1 MSNPQGSWPSPDV
14 SRPSGPLGGV
24 RILDLSA
31 MGPGP
36 FGTMLLAAFGADVIH
51 VGRAGKGDPA
61 ADASHQNSG
70 KRSILLDLK
79 AEEGRQIVRQLAQD
93 ADIMI
98 EGFRPGVMER
108 LGLGPDEMLA
118 ANPRLLYARIT
129 GWGQTGPYAKMTG
142 HDINY
147 IAISGALSLIGRD
160 EPTPPLALVGDYASG
175 GMMMVITLL
184 SALRQRDADGVGQVL
199 DCAIVDGAAMLLHGA
214 LATAAKGRRP
224 TSVEL
229 LNGSAPFYRAYRC
242 GDGKWFSVGAI
253 EAKFYA
259 NLIRTIG
266 LADEPIMAR
275 QYDMNAWPAMSE
287 RMAAKFAERSRA
299 EWAEL
304 LMDAEACAFPVIELG
319 ELADEPHLAARGVA
333 YREDGQTRTARA
345 GRVMGEAAVRIAAAP
360 APGHDTVAV
369 LAALG
374 HSPEQIV
381 AMLAAGAAAAQPG

>member
-1 MSNPQGSWPSPDV
+1 
-14 SRPSGPLGGV
+14 
-24 RILDLSA
+24 

-70 KRSILLDLK
+70 KRTIRLDLK
-79 AEEGRQIVRQLAQD
+79 SDEGRRIVAQLAQH

-108 LGLGPDEMLA
+108 LGLGPNEMLA

-129 GWGQTGPYAKMTG
+129 GWGQTGPYAQMTG

-147 IAISGALSLIGRD
+147 IAVAGTLSQIGRD

-175 GMMMVITLL
+175 GMMMVIALL
-184 SALRQRDADGVGQVL
+184 SELRQRDADGVGKVL
-199 DCAIVDGAAMLLHGA
+199 DCAIVDGAVTMLHGA
-214 LATAAKGRRP
+214 LATAGRGRHP
-224 TSVEL
+224 TSTEL

-242 GDGKWFSVGAI
+242 ADGKWFSVGAI

-259 NLIRTIG
+259 NLIRTMG
-266 LADEPIMAR
+266 LADEPLMAR
-275 QYDMNAWPAMSE
+275 QYDMKQWPAMSE
-287 RMAAKFAERSRA
+287 RMAEKFAERSRA
-299 EWAEL
+299 DWAEL
-304 LMDAEACAFPVIELG
+304 LMDAEACAFPVVELD
-319 ELADEPHLAARGVA
+319 EIADEPHLAARGMA
-333 YREDGQTRTARA
+333 YREDGQIRTARA

-360 APGHDTVAV
+360 PPGDDTVAV
-369 LAALG
+369 LTALGYSPEAIAALL
-374 HSPEQIV
+374 EAKVV
-381 AMLAAGAAAAQPG
+381 AGPSD